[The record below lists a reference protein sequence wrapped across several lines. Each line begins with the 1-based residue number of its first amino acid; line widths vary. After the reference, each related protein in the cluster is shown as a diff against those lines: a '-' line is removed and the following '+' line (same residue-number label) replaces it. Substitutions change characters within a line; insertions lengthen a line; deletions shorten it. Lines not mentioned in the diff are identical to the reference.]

1 MFNQVDFFNKI
12 LDVSTL
18 KQQVHANNIANVNTP
33 GYKRHFV
40 SFDNALQNAINSDS
54 ISLKTDNPR
63 QISYDSNWRS
73 VRPTEKIEYNT
84 SSRNDGNNVDIDY
97 EIAQMTKNTLKY
109 QIVAELTSRLVSRY
123 TTVLREVR

>member
-40 SFDNALQNAINSDS
+40 SFDNALQNAISSNS
-54 ISLKTDNPR
+54 IPLKTDNPR
-63 QISYDSNWRS
+63 QISYGSDWRS
-73 VRPTEKIEYNT
+73 IKPTEKIEYNT

>member
-1 MFNQVDFFNKI
+1 VFNQVNFFNKI
-12 LDVSTL
+12 MDVETL

-40 SFDNALQNAINSDS
+40 SFDNELQKAIDS
-54 ISLKTDNPR
+54 QSLSLKTDNPKH
-63 QISYDSNWRS
+63 ISYGGDWRS
-73 VRPTEKIEYNT
+73 VIPSEKIEYNT

-97 EIAQMTKNTLKY
+97 EVAQMTKNTLKY
-109 QIVAELTSRLVSRY
+109 QIVADLTSRLVSRY

>member
-12 LDVSTL
+12 LDVETM
-18 KQQVHANNIANVNTP
+18 KQNVYANNIANVNTP

-40 SFDNALQNAINSDS
+40 SFDRALQQALSGEDL
-54 ISLKTDNPR
+54 SLKTDNPKH
-63 QISYDSNWRS
+63 IALGGGWRN
-73 VRPTEKIEYNT
+73 VQPIEKIEYNT

-97 EIAQMTKNTLKY
+97 EVAQMTKNTLKY
-109 QIVAELTSRLVSRY
+109 QIVADLTSRLVGRY

>member
-40 SFDNALQNAINSDS
+40 SFDNALQNAINSNS

-63 QISYDSNWRS
+63 QISYGSDWRTIK
-73 VRPTEKIEYNT
+73 PNEKIEYNT

-97 EIAQMTKNTLKY
+97 EVAQMTKNTLKY